1 MFKITNQLK
10 FVGLICILLSGC
22 YQSVNNGDID
32 LATKQCLIREAKL
45 IKLTATAIDT
55 VYYTCS
61 DKRAVYVLQ

>member
-1 MFKITNQLK
+1 MFKITNQIK

-45 IKLTATAIDT
+45 IKLTATPIDS
-55 VYYTCS
+55 VYYVCS
-61 DKRAVYVLQ
+61 DKREVYLLK